1 MKTKTLAL
9 SILIT
14 TLCMASCGS
23 ARNSTTDNDMTVVAG
38 LTDNNEVEKT
48 LNLGKFNGIESSV
61 IVDIHYTQGSKRNV
75 RMRTSKEQIDRY
87 DISVNGSTLVLKKKD
102 NKSGSG
108 RGSKED
114 KITLYVT
121 APDINFIDN
130 RGIMKFYTKLI
141 GSGGL
146 QIRNKGILDMNIQNV
161 HGKGS
166 STLSIE
172 NSGRMTAEMQAVDVR
187 MFSLDNKG
195 MLTFRST
202 GITGSLKLDNSGQLT
217 FSGNVEG
224 STAELENKGV
234 CNLTSAFSLTDDYS
248 FSNGGQMSMSGDVKG
263 TSATLKNTGVY
274 RMEGSFRLNGGY
286 IYDNSGQADN
296 NGDVTAKT
304 ISMSNSGMDSRDGSL
319 KADQLTMSVNGQ
331 SNYKMSFTGGDAK
344 LKCSGMG
351 EFRLALDCRSIEV
364 NSNGQINVELSG
376 TADKTSFD
384 GSGISHL
391 KTSRLNKF

>member
-1 MKTKTLAL
+1 MKIKTLAL

-14 TLCMASCGS
+14 TLCMASCSS

-38 LTDNNEVEKT
+38 LSGKGEVEKT

-141 GSGGL
+141 GSDGL

-166 STLSIE
+166 STLSID
-172 NSGRMTAEMQAVDVR
+172 NSGRMTAEMSAVDVR

-224 STAELENKGV
+224 STAEL
-234 CNLTSAFSLTDDYS
+234 
-248 FSNGGQMSMSGDVKG
+248 
-263 TSATLKNTGVY
+263 KNTGVY

-296 NGDVTAKT
+296 NGGVTAKT